1 MPLDID
7 MSESIWAIQGTER
20 GLKQGLDQGLRQ
32 GLKQGEAQILHRQLN
47 HLFGPL
53 ATSVQDRLSQATKE
67 QLEDWSLRTLRAQS
81 LAEVF
86 SD

>member
-20 GLKQGLDQGLRQ
+20 GLKQGLDQGL
-32 GLKQGEAQILHRQLN
+32 KQGEAQILLRQLN

-53 ATSVQDRLSQATKE
+53 ATSVQDRLSHATKE

-81 LAEVF
+81 LADVF
-86 SD
+86 TD

>member
-20 GLKQGLDQGLRQ
+20 GLKQG
-32 GLKQGEAQILHRQLN
+32 EAQMLLRQLN

-81 LAEVF
+81 LADVF
-86 SD
+86 GD

>member
-20 GLKQGLDQGLRQ
+20 GLKQGL
-32 GLKQGEAQILHRQLN
+32 KQGEAKILLRQLN

-53 ATSVQDRLSQATKE
+53 AASVQDRLSHATKE

>member
-7 MSESIWAIQGTER
+7 MSGSIWAIQGTER
-20 GLKQGLDQGLRQ
+20 GLKQGLDQGL
-32 GLKQGEAQILHRQLN
+32 KQGEAQMLLRQLN

-81 LAEVF
+81 LSDVF
-86 SD
+86 GD

>member
-7 MSESIWAIQGTER
+7 MSGSIWAIRDKER
-20 GLKQGLDQGLRQ
+20 GRQQGLQQGLQ
-32 GLKQGEAQILHRQLN
+32 QGEAQVLLRQLS

-53 ATSVQDRLSQATKE
+53 APSVQDRLSQATQE

-81 LAEVF
+81 LSDVF
-86 SD
+86 GD